1 MFDRYQ
7 IPGVVKS
14 VTSIAVEVVFFWQL
28 VRILLFFAPPLC
40 NAEILF

>member
-14 VTSIAVEVVFFWQL
+14 ITSIAVEVVFFWQL
-28 VRILLFFAPPLC
+28 VRILLLVSSPALPC
-40 NAEILF
+40 GVSR